1 MKNVT
6 IVFNKNMKMSDLID
20 ADYHLLQLLHR
31 LNISLGFGDKS
42 IKAVCEANGFD
53 ADCFIFL
60 ANFQSNKSTL
70 NVEEAFESLPLKP
83 FLDYLEMSHNHFIN
97 IQLPNL
103 RRKLKNLLDSSD
115 QNISE
120 MILRFFD
127 RYSNDVYEH
136 MTYEDEVVFP
146 YIRSL
151 LNKQLYQ
158 EDYTIDV
165 FKDRHD
171 DIEGKMD
178 ELKQILLKYI
188 PSEKG
193 DQLLLTNLL
202 MDLYISEEDLAV
214 HTYIE
219 DELVIPRVRHIECEL
234 KK

>member
-120 MILRFFD
+120 MI
-127 RYSNDVYEH
+127 SH
-136 MTYEDEVVFP
+136 
-146 YIRSL
+146 
-151 LNKQLYQ
+151 
-158 EDYTIDV
+158 
-165 FKDRHD
+165 
-171 DIEGKMD
+171 
-178 ELKQILLKYI
+178 
-188 PSEKG
+188 
-193 DQLLLTNLL
+193 
-202 MDLYISEEDLAV
+202 
-214 HTYIE
+214 
-219 DELVIPRVRHIECEL
+219 
-234 KK
+234 

>member
-1 MKNVT
+1 
-6 IVFNKNMKMSDLID
+6 MSDLID
-20 ADYHLLQLLHR
+20 ADYRLLQLLHR

-42 IKAVCEANGFD
+42 IKAVCDANGFD

-60 ANFQSNKSTL
+60 ANFQSNKATL
-70 NVEEAFESLPLKP
+70 KVEESFENLPLKP

-103 RRKLKNLLDSSD
+103 RRKLKSLLSNSD

-127 RYSNDVYEH
+127 SYSNDVYEH

-151 LNKQLYQ
+151 LNKQLYE

-165 FKDRHD
+165 FRDRHD
-171 DIEGKMD
+171 DIEGKVD

-188 PSEKG
+188 PSGKE

-202 MDLYISEEDLAV
+202 MDLYISEEDLGI

-219 DELVIPRVRHIECEL
+219 DELVIPRVRHIESEL